1 MILSLNSCRLVI
13 ITLHEFVPFSLFR
26 EKIHYIRTEGN
37 QGLEKL
43 SCDADLVILL
53 RCTDFLTLRASFV

>member
-1 MILSLNSCRLVI
+1 MYSLAFQLLCKS
-13 ITLHEFVPFSLFR
+13 HFLFKFGSR

-37 QGLEKL
+37 HGLEKL

-53 RCTDFLTLRASFV
+53 R